1 MAQPQSGNQW
11 HVHPQKK
18 GRPVVHQAMEYD
30 SAIKRKELSTYD
42 TAWMDHKLMM
52 LSERTQTKNA
62 HAE

>member
-1 MAQPQSGNQW
+1 MVP
-11 HVHPQKK
+11 
-18 GRPVVHQAMEYD
+18 QAMEYD